1 MMKKDYKTPRM
12 KVVEVR
18 HSSMLC
24 SSPMNVYSVGV
35 TEAVNEETGT
45 GIAW

>member
-1 MMKKDYKTPRM
+1 MMKKEYKTPRM

-24 SSPMNVYSVGV
+24 SSPMNVNREIV
-35 TEAVNEETGT
+35 TLETDEGTGT